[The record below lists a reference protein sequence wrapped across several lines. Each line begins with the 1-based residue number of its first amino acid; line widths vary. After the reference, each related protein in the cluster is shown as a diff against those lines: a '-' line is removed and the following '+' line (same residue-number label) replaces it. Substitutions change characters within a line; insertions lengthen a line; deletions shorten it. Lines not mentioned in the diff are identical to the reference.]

1 MRQISSG
8 KAAENER
15 KYPYIVAIA
24 IAGEGLDIGLNRR
37 IMTFHNAR
45 HIQPR
50 HGRSANPK
58 GGESETYYRWC
69 FSDLE
74 TARSFVEQFGGTIHP
89 NIIVGRD
96 EARRIAANI
105 AKLPKLLRKR

>member
-24 IAGEGLDIGLNRR
+24 IAGNGLDVGLNRR
-37 IMTFHNAR
+37 IIAFHHAR

-50 HGRSANPK
+50 YGRNVIHR
-58 GGESETYYRWC
+58 GGEGEAHYRWC
-69 FSDLE
+69 FADSE
-74 TARSFVEQFGGTIHP
+74 TARSFVEQFGG
-89 NIIVGRD
+89 
-96 EARRIAANI
+96 EL
-105 AKLPKLLRKR
+105 LPAEHR

>member
-8 KAAENER
+8 RAVENER

-24 IAGEGLDIGLNRR
+24 IAGKGLDVGLSRR
-37 IMTFHNAR
+37 IMDFHNAR

-50 HGRSANPK
+50 HGRGSIPRR
-58 GGESETYYRWC
+58 GEGKVFYHRWC

-74 TARSFVEQFGGTIHP
+74 TAQSFIEQFGGKILQASDTDP
-89 NIIVGRD
+89 R
-96 EARRIAANI
+96 
-105 AKLPKLLRKR
+105 

>member
-37 IMTFHNAR
+37 IMDFHNAR
-45 HIQPR
+45 HIRLR
-50 HGRSANPK
+50 HGRSVIHR
-58 GGESETYYRWC
+58 GGEGEACLRWC
-69 FSDLE
+69 FADLE
-74 TARSFVEQFGGTIHP
+74 TARSFVEQFGGTI
-89 NIIVGRD
+89 IQG
-96 EARRIAANI
+96 
-105 AKLPKLLRKR
+105 